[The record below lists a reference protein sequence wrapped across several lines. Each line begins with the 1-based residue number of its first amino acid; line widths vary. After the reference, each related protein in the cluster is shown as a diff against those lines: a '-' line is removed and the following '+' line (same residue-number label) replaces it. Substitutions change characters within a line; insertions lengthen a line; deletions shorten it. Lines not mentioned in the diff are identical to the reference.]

1 MDNTGGLTSQVE
13 FQELTV
19 NAAGLVVE
27 PISRVKFILS
37 FTGST
42 LSYVGFQFIN
52 IFKKRKKKKK
62 RTTAAIV

>member
-1 MDNTGGLTSQVE
+1 MDKTGGLTSQVE

-42 LSYVGFQFIN
+42 LSYEGFQRIN
-52 IFKKRKKKKK
+52 IF
-62 RTTAAIV
+62 